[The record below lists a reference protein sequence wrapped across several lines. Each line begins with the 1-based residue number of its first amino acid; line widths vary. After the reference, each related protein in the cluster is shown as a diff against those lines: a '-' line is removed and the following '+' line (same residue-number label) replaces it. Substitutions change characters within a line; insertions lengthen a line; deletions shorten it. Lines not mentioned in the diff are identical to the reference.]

1 MIDHASIIM
10 SHGASIAS
18 ERAEGV
24 NDNMSH
30 SHYHDFFELYY
41 LESGERYHRIRDELY
56 LITAGNFIVFP
67 PRVMHHS
74 YGAKNVPFQRILIY
88 FRPEEV
94 ASVQMLDYFLQNALV
109 CSTSDSGRYSVH
121 HMIKMI
127 DAEYREPG
135 YCSQEYLHTS
145 LNLLLLTIMR
155 DVTNIEKTAETNVM
169 SQLLQYL
176 YEHYQEDI
184 TIEHLSQRFFLS
196 PYYLCRK
203 FKQATGNT
211 IIQYLNIT
219 RILNAQRMMLETGK
233 NFTEISRDTGFS
245 NLTHFNRVFKSVTG
259 MSPSENRRKNRE
271 RLDGRISTPVSPR
284 KQ

>member
-1 MIDHASIIM
+1 MIDHASIFM
-10 SHGASIAS
+10 SHGAAIAA

-24 NDNMSH
+24 NDNMSR

-41 LESGERYHRIRDELY
+41 LESGERYHRIRNELY
-56 LITAGNFIVFP
+56 HITAGNFIVFP

-74 YGAKNVPFQRILIY
+74 YGAKNIPFRRFLIY

-94 ASVQMLDYFLQNALV
+94 ASGRLLDYFLPSALV
-109 CSTSDSGRYSVH
+109 CSASDSGRYSVH
-121 HMIKMI
+121 HIINMI
-127 DAEYREPG
+127 DGEYRNPG
-135 YCSQEYLHTS
+135 HCSQEYLHTL
-145 LNLLLLTIMR
+145 LNLLLHTIMR
-155 DVTNIEKTAETNVM
+155 DMKNIEKTAATDVM
-169 SQLLQYL
+169 SQLIQYL

-184 TIEHLSQRFFLS
+184 TIEQLSRRFFLS

-271 RLDGRISTPVSPR
+271 ASGTG
-284 KQ
+284 